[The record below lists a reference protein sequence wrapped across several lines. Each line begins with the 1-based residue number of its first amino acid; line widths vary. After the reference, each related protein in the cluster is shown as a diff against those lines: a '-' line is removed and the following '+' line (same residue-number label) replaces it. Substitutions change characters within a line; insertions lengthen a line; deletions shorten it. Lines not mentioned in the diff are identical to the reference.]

1 MTPFIKALYDEE
13 DEERAN
19 RATRTY
25 TVDNTTTDDEDVP
38 KPKAKKAKSDPEQEL
53 DDLVSALKGTMAPYH
68 RLEPPVMQD
77 PPLSVLR
84 YPTPPLM
91 RDIRARERG
100 WHRLEQPHHSH
111 PMGTQIPLQ
120 PSIGTRSICT
130 SIWPERDK
138 VAAAV
143 HVPLTIRGVTI
154 KSTLWGNIEI
164 DKQTRLEG
172 IVSEMRSVGSETFRL
187 QGMLSSREDT
197 NSGQA
202 LAAMIQRVDTA
213 IANRMPDS
221 MQFKIGITWNPPH
234 RWANL
239 QYGYQHDGYI
249 YMEILAWDFRAAMIG
264 CFEAALI
271 NHYQKSKPLL
281 CLNKKQGDDN
291 RQNMSPQF
299 LYVAYLP

>member
-1 MTPFIKALYDEE
+1 MPAGLLQGTEEKTTPFIKALFDEE
-13 DEERAN
+13 DEERAK
-19 RATRTY
+19 RATIYRTY
-25 TVDNTTTDDEDVP
+25 TVYDTTTDDEDVP
-38 KPKAKKAKSDPEQEL
+38 KTKAKKPKRDHEQEL
-53 DDLVSALKGTMAPYH
+53 DDLVSALKGPIEPYH

-77 PPLSVLR
+77 PPTRR

-91 RDIRARERG
+91 REIRARVRG

-130 SIWPERDK
+130 SIWPDSCDK

-143 HVPLTIRGVTI
+143 HVPVTIRGVTI

-187 QGMLSSREDT
+187 QDMLSLHEDT

-202 LAAMIQRVDTA
+202 LAAMIRRVDTA
-213 IANRMPDS
+213 ITKRMPDS
-221 MQFKIGITWNPPH
+221 FQFKI
-234 RWANL
+234 L
-239 QYGYQHDGYI
+239 S
-249 YMEILAWDFRAAMIG
+249 
-264 CFEAALI
+264 LI
-271 NHYQKSKPLL
+271 HI
-281 CLNKKQGDDN
+281 
-291 RQNMSPQF
+291 
-299 LYVAYLP
+299 